1 MDPCLA
7 NILHNQPVGFE
18 QARQVIKAVES
29 QAGALLDLMAVARL
43 QSVGP
48 PVFSCGII
56 NAKSGHC
63 QEDCAFCAQSIHN
76 QPNALTHSGFND
88 NFGAALRSN
97 VTANPRKQA
106 DALVVYPL
114 LDADTLCRRAERLA
128 SQGVDYMGIVTS
140 GTAPTEQD
148 FAKILAAA
156 LLIKKQVGIKLCA
169 SLGLLDHSK
178 ALALNQAG
186 FTSYHHNLETAA
198 SFFPTICSTHGFNQ
212 RLATVRNAKAAGLRV
227 CCGGIF
233 GLGESWEQR
242 IELAMTLRE
251 LDVDSIPINFL
262 NPIAG
267 TIFERCGPLKPFTA
281 MAIIAM
287 FRLLH
292 PARDLVICGG
302 RTYNLGHWENMVFS
316 AGANGI
322 MVGDYLTTAG
332 GNFNKDMDM
341 FNVLGL
347 KGRDR

>member
-48 PVFSCGII
+48 PAFSCGII

-63 QEDCAFCAQSIHN
+63 QEDCAFCAQSIRN
-76 QPNALTHSGFND
+76 
-88 NFGAALRSN
+88 
-97 VTANPRKQA
+97 QA
-106 DALVVYPL
+106 DALAVYPL

-128 SQGVDYMGIVTS
+128 GQGVDYMGIVTS

-169 SLGLLDHSK
+169 SLGLLDHPK
-178 ALALNQAG
+178 ALALKQAG

-198 SFFPTICSTHGFNQ
+198 SFFPTICSTHGFSQ